1 MASRKRLSAGAM
13 SIALVGVYS
22 WIMMASNGTA
32 ASWAWLILVA
42 VVLLLVAAAWSER
55 ADASGDRNEG

>member
-1 MASRKRLSAGAM
+1 M

-22 WIMMASNGTA
+22 WIMMASNGAA

-42 VVLLLVAAAWSER
+42 VVLLLVVAARSER